1 MKTVGL
7 LFVVMFSGLAML
19 MFAAGYRWNGET
31 EATRL
36 RLVKGLQTPTL
47 TVDLAE
53 LDSLPAP
60 VQRYF
65 RAALQQGQPVI
76 QRVRL
81 EEEGIFLTRP
91 DNDGWGRF
99 SATHDIVAMPAGFL
113 WDARI
118 SMGPGITVRV
128 RDSFVNGTGSMFGS
142 VHGMFRVMHMDGT
155 PEMAVASLQ
164 RYLAEAV
171 WIPTALLP
179 AYGVVWTPIDS
190 TSARATLSTSS
201 TTAALDFHFDSRTGL
216 VSRVFAESRGRAVG
230 GSIVPTPWQ
239 GRWTEWSLRNGMR
252 VPSSGEVEWI
262 LPEGPQP
269 YWRGR
274 LSSYAVL
281 SAGDT
286 AFR

>member
-7 LFVVMFSGLAML
+7 LFVVMFAGLAML
-19 MFAAGYRWNGET
+19 MLAAGYRWNGET

-36 RLVKGLQTPTL
+36 RLVKELQTPAL
-47 TVDLAE
+47 TVDLSE

-60 VQRYF
+60 VQRYL
-65 RAALQQGQPVI
+65 RAVLQQGQPMI

-81 EEEGIFLTRP
+81 AEEGIFLTRP
-91 DNDGWGRF
+91 ENDGWGRF
-99 SATHDIVAMPAGFL
+99 TAAHDIVPMPAGFL

-128 RDSFVNGTGSMFGS
+128 RDSFVNGAGSMFGS
-142 VHGMFRVMHMDGT
+142 VHGMFRVMSMENT
-155 PEMAVASLQ
+155 PDMAAASLQ

-171 WIPTALLP
+171 WAPTALLP
-179 AYGVVWTPIDS
+179 VYGVQWTALDS
-190 TSARATLSTSS
+190 TSARASLTTAS
-201 TTAALDFHFDSRTGL
+201 TTAALDFHFDPATGL
-216 VSRVFAESRGRAVG
+216 VSKVFSEARGRAVG

-239 GRWTEWSLRNGMR
+239 GRWTEWSMRNGMK
-252 VPSSGEVEWI
+252 VPSAGEVEWI

-281 SAGDT
+281 AVGDKE
-286 AFR
+286 FK

>member
-19 MFAAGYRWNGET
+19 MLAAGYRWNGET
-31 EATRL
+31 EAARL
-36 RLVKGLQTPTL
+36 RLAKGIQTPAL

-65 RAALQQGQPVI
+65 RTALTQGQPMI

-91 DNDGWGRF
+91 ENDRWGRF

-128 RDSFVNGTGSMFGS
+128 RDTFVNGTGSMFGS
-142 VHGMFRVMHMDGT
+142 VHGMFRVMSMDGT

-179 AYGVVWTPIDS
+179 VYGVVWTPLDS
-190 TSARATLSTSS
+190 SSARASLTTESV
-201 TTAALDFHFDSRTGL
+201 TAALDFHFDARTGL

-239 GRWTEWSLRNGMR
+239 GRWTEWSQRNGMR
-252 VPSSGEVEWI
+252 VPTAGEVEWV

-281 SAGDT
+281 SVGDK
-286 AFR
+286 AFK